1 MNLLLLEDSP
11 SDAFLVMEALKRAS
25 RSDITVRH
33 VESLGDAED
42 LLRTEQFDA
51 ALLDLGLP
59 DCEGVDSVKRLHAAH
74 PLLPIVV
81 LTGMDDEAM
90 ALAALHSG
98 ADDYLVKGEADPK
111 VLMRVLRYAIERRQM
126 AAERRALERGMHEA
140 QRHDS
145 LLALAGGVAHH
156 YNNLL
161 AVILGYTEAL
171 VMGGDLTED
180 QRHDLDQIT
189 RAAER
194 AAHISQ
200 QMAVFSGSGFF
211 TIELLDLNRLI
222 QDLQHTSASIVAPP
236 LLLEYH
242 LSPGLPR
249 VLGTTKAISQ
259 ALESLLHNA
268 VEASTGTGGV
278 VHISTG
284 ATVCDANDL
293 AKLHGFGNME
303 AGVYVFLEVRD
314 PGVGMDAEAQ
324 NRMFEPFYSTKFV
337 GRGMG
342 LAVVM
347 GIVALHRGGIEVRS
361 NPGEGTTIRIH
372 FPVPPVGSLANPP
385 MP

>member
-1 MNLLLLEDSP
+1 VNLLLLEDSP
-11 SDAFLVMEALKRAS
+11 SDAFLVIQALKRVSHSA
-25 RSDITVRH
+25 ITVRH
-33 VESLGDAED
+33 VESLGDAEA

-59 DCEGVDSVKRLHAAH
+59 DSEGVDSVKRLHASH
-74 PLLPIVV
+74 PMLPIVV

-90 ALAALHSG
+90 ALDALHSG

-111 VLMRVLRYAIERRQM
+111 VLTRVLRYAIERRQM
-126 AAERRALERGMHEA
+126 AAERRALERGLHEA

-171 VMGGDLTED
+171 VMGGDLTAD
-180 QRHDLDQIT
+180 QRHDLDQIA

-222 QDLQHTSASIVAPP
+222 QDLQRTSAGIVAPP
-236 LLLEYH
+236 MALEYH

-249 VLGTTKAISQ
+249 VLGTTKALSQ

-284 ATVCDANDL
+284 ATFCDATAL
-293 AKLHGFGNME
+293 ARLRGFGNME
-303 AGVYVFLEVRD
+303 PGVYLYLEVRD
-314 PGVGMDAEAQ
+314 QGTGMDADAQ
-324 NRMFEPFYSTKFV
+324 SRMFEPFYSTKFV

-347 GIVALHRGGIEVRS
+347 GIVALHRGGIEVHS
-361 NPGEGTTIRIH
+361 IPGQGTTIRIH
-372 FPVPPVGSLANPP
+372 LPVPPVESIANLPTP
-385 MP
+385 